1 MTERIRASFE
11 GRRVLTLEAR
21 RSPELALM
29 VVNYGGEPIMAP
41 ALCERPLDHHTE
53 ALAFIEG
60 LMRDEFEMVVLMT
73 GVGTR
78 ELVSIAEHFVP
89 RATFIQLLARTSLVA
104 RGPKPMAA
112 LRELGLAAWA
122 VAPSPNTWR
131 EVMTAIDAR
140 AAGQSLDGMRIAVQ
154 EYGVPNPDLTA
165 ALGARGGIVT
175 SVPIYKWTLPD
186 DIEPLR
192 AGIRAIV
199 DDQVD
204 VLLLT
209 AGVQMV
215 HLLSVATSMGIED
228 EVRHHLQRL
237 VIASIGPIASEELRR
252 QGLPID
258 MEPSHPKMGFLVKE
272 VAERCG
278 PILEAKQSV
287 Q

>member
-1 MTERIRASFE
+1 MSTSARASFE

-29 VVNYGGEPIMAP
+29 VVNYGGEPIVAP
-41 ALCERPLDHHTE
+41 ALRERPLDHHVE
-53 ALAFIEG
+53 AVAFMEG
-60 LMRDEFEMVVLMT
+60 LLRDEFEMVVLMT

-78 ELVSIAEHFVP
+78 ALVTLADHFVS
-89 RATFIQLLARTSLVA
+89 RSAFMQALGRTRVVA

-112 LRELGLAAWA
+112 LRELGLGAWA

-131 EVMTAIDAR
+131 EVMTAIDTHSADTTLR
-140 AAGQSLDGMRIAVQ
+140 GMRVAVQ
-154 EYGVPNPDLTA
+154 EYGTPNPDLNA
-165 ALGARGGIVT
+165 VLEARGASVT

-192 AGIRAIV
+192 DGIRAIV
-199 DDQVD
+199 DDRVD

-215 HLLSVATSMGIED
+215 HLLEVAATMGIED
-228 EVRHHLQRL
+228 AVRRHLQKL

-258 MEPSHPKMGFLVKE
+258 LEPSHPKMGFLVKE

-278 PILEAKQSV
+278 RMLEAKQCV

>member
-1 MTERIRASFE
+1 MNATPRASFE

-29 VVNYGGEPIMAP
+29 VVNYGGEPIVAP
-41 ALCERPLDHHTE
+41 ALRERPLDHHTE
-53 ALAFIEG
+53 ALAFIDG
-60 LMRDEFEMVVLMT
+60 LQRDEFEMVVLMT
-73 GVGTR
+73 GIGTR
-78 ELVSIAEHFVP
+78 ALVSFSEQLNARMAFVESL
-89 RATFIQLLARTSLVA
+89 RRTRLVA

-112 LRELGLAAWA
+112 LRELGLASWA
-122 VAPSPNTWR
+122 VAPTPNTWH
-131 EVMTAIDAR
+131 EVLRAIDAR
-140 AAGQSLDGMRIAVQ
+140 PDVTLSGMRVAVQ
-154 EYGVPNPDLTA
+154 EYGTPNHELNA
-165 ALGARGGIVT
+165 ALEDRGAVVT

-186 DIEPLR
+186 DVEPLR

-215 HLLSVATSMGIED
+215 HLLRVATTMGVED
-228 EVRHHLQRL
+228 DVRRCLQRL

-252 QGLPID
+252 QGLPVD
-258 MEPSHPKMGFLVKE
+258 LEPSHPKMGFLVKE

-278 PILEAKQSV
+278 PILEAKQCV